1 MVMAM
6 STATPTIGLDER
18 SAAGA
23 RDFPAVRLL
32 LKLAAVF
39 GVLTVVTGSVNSA
52 TGSGFACPTWPGCYP
67 GHFGPEAEVH
77 DIIEFGHRLIAAST
91 GFILLGAA
99 IAAFRLPRRFTM
111 ARVLPWFSVVGAI
124 LSAVLGRM
132 VVLNGGIPMPL
143 AMIDLLGALTV
154 LMAATLAYMSMHRG
168 APRWQWTP
176 LSRLAAGI
184 MASIVVLHLLGIVV
198 SGKGSFTAVVGWPM
212 WRLVSQDGA
221 IWLQVLRMALA
232 AGIVVSMALLTRRSW
247 HLPTVRPVMI
257 TMLALCAVEF
267 VLGQVLAVEGVD
279 MWWAAGH
286 CAAACLMLLCISVVS
301 GRTAL
306 DGL

>member
-1 MVMAM
+1 MVWAM
-6 STATPTIGLDER
+6 STATPTIGLHQHASDET
-18 SAAGA
+18 AGY
-23 RDFPAVRLL
+23 PAVRLL
-32 LKLAAVF
+32 LKLAALF

-99 IAAFRLPRRFTM
+99 LAAFRLPKRYTM
-111 ARVLPWFSVVGAI
+111 ARVLPWFAVVGAI

-143 AMIDLLGALTV
+143 AVIDLLGALTV

-168 APRWQWTP
+168 APRWQSTP
-176 LSRLAAGI
+176 LSRLATGT
-184 MASIVVLHLLGIVV
+184 MAAIVVLHLLGIVV
-198 SGKGSFTAVVGWPM
+198 AGKGSFTAVVGWPM
-212 WRLVSQDGA
+212 WRLVNQDGA
-221 IWLQVLRMALA
+221 IWLQVLRMVLA
-232 AGIVVSMALLTRRSW
+232 AGIVVSMVLLTRRAW
-247 HLPTVRPVMI
+247 HLPTVRPVMV
-257 TMLALCAVEF
+257 TMLVLCAVEF
-267 VLGQVLAVEGVD
+267 GLGQVLAVEGVD

-286 CAAACLMLLCISVVS
+286 CAAACLMLLCITVVS

-306 DGL
+306 DRL